1 MSSKGVTP
9 SGCRF
14 LDIRKQGKVTI
25 FNMLFNSIGEVQL
38 FLRDDPDRNKDV
50 FAEYKSETAEETFA
64 GPRLPKAIEYCIG
77 GYEERYDQFLQFA
90 RQLETIN
97 KKFATGR
104 VVEKSFVG
112 QRPNVPAYVAGA
124 PKTMYRIKRAVEKKC
139 INIYM
144 NVTYAAGTTEE
155 QIQYRGIITLNL
167 IRILEQND
175 YIVNFR
181 LFEISMVREE
191 VFICEV
197 MLKKPGDKLDY
208 RRCYYPMCG
217 KGFVRRVLARIK
229 ESMPF
234 TANWG
239 FSYGTV
245 LNEEKARTLM
255 NISDKDIYIGSPS
268 DMNIR
273 GKNLYED
280 ADAFLEKLGIKD
292 KIVIPSYR
300 DEDLARTSAK
310 KG

>member
-1 MSSKGVTP
+1 MYLKSNP
-9 SGCRF
+9 SINQNVFKSQKSVYMPENFAGDP
-14 LDIRKQGKVTI
+14 LDV
-25 FNMLFNSIGEVQL
+25 SIDYLHGGY
-38 FLRDDPDRNKDV
+38 DRNLDMFLKLKKEIDAV
-50 FAEYKSETAEETFA
+50 NVKYPNNRKTVTA
-64 GPRLPKAIEYCIG
+64 
-77 GYEERYDQFLQFA
+77 
-90 RQLETIN
+90 
-97 KKFATGR
+97 
-104 VVEKSFVG
+104 VVGS
-112 QRPNVPAYVAGA
+112 RPNVPAYVAGA
-124 PKTMYRIKRAVEKKC
+124 PKTMYRITRAVEKKC

-144 NVTYAAGTTEE
+144 NVTYAAGVTEA

-197 MLKKPGDKLDY
+197 VLKKPGDKLDY

-229 ESMPF
+229 ESIPF

-255 NISDKDIYIGSPS
+255 NISDNDIYYVLSHYFGEP
-268 DMNIR
+268 
-273 GKNLYED
+273 
-280 ADAFLEKLGIKD
+280 
-292 KIVIPSYR
+292 V
-300 DEDLARTSAK
+300 
-310 KG
+310 